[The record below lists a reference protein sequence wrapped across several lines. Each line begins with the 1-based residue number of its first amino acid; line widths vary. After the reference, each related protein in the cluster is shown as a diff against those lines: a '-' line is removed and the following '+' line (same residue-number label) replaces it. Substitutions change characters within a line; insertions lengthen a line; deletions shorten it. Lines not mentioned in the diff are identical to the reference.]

1 MILRP
6 ASSLPL
12 TLKDVEEVQNLVA
25 QRKKQRKLK
34 SDAVAEQERREMEER
49 KKQLEQQKRTEAAK
63 AS

>member
-12 TLKDVEEVQNLVA
+12 TLKDVEEVQSLVA

-49 KKQLEQQKRTEAAK
+49 KKQLEQQKRAEAAK